1 MIRKRLHAQD
11 GIALVT
17 AMIIIVLMMTLA
29 LATLRVV
36 DEQTRQSGSE
46 RVRESSLNLA
56 EGALNSQANFLIGH
70 WPNVTTAAY
79 AGCNT
84 ASPSTTCPDP
94 QSLLNGL
101 TAGDRNGATFA
112 TEVHDNGTGGYYDD
126 TSTRAL
132 PSYDQN
138 NDGMVWMRATATVKS
153 QQRTVVALVKSFPG
167 LSNTFPRYTITAGK
181 VRTTNNGRKV
191 IVDNGT
197 GPGIAVRCNSGSAP
211 GRGSSCLDWANDK
224 GQVWPNSYKTN
235 YPQLT
240 AMSDTELNAMKLR
253 AQSTTADGGVP
264 AYYANCPQ
272 TLPSGPLVYIETGGC
287 SYTSNTNFNSK
298 TSPGILII
306 ANGTFAL
313 SGTTNF
319 YGIVYA
325 ANRTQST
332 AWNVV
337 SLGGNAQIV
346 GSVVVD
352 YGGGVEAGSSKTN
365 VVYDANAFNAI
376 ASSGTVGIVANS
388 WRELVG
394 G

>member
-1 MIRKRLHAQD
+1 
-11 GIALVT
+11 
-17 AMIIIVLMMTLA
+17 
-29 LATLRVV
+29 
-36 DEQTRQSGSE
+36 
-46 RVRESSLNLA
+46 
-56 EGALNSQANFLIGH
+56 
-70 WPNVTTAAY
+70 
-79 AGCNT
+79 
-84 ASPSTTCPDP
+84 
-94 QSLLNGL
+94 
-101 TAGDRNGATFA
+101 
-112 TEVHDNGTGGYYDD
+112 
-126 TSTRAL
+126 
-132 PSYDQN
+132 
-138 NDGMVWMRATATVKS
+138 
-153 QQRTVVALVKSFPG
+153 
-167 LSNTFPRYTITAGK
+167 
-181 VRTTNNGRKV
+181 
-191 IVDNGT
+191 
-197 GPGIAVRCNSGSAP
+197 
-211 GRGSSCLDWANDK
+211 
-224 GQVWPNSYKTN
+224 
-235 YPQLT
+235 
-240 AMSDTELNAMKLR
+240 MSDTELNAMKLR